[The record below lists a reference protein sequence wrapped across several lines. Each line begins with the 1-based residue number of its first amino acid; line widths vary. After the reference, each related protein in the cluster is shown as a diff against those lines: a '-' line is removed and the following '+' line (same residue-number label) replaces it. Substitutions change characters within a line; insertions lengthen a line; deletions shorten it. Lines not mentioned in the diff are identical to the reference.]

1 MNRVGGR
8 QRFEHWAAGVVG
20 LTPEQVETLRLVAAF
35 EVLLSRC
42 EEARRRGAK
51 DPLVTVSSK
60 KAGGN
65 SRACTRRMLEHLGYS
80 ASQRRAIH
88 RLLAGSSSGWPGLL
102 ALYCSGGELTLPQR
116 QYARRQVKSFMK
128 IDSLGGG

>member
-1 MNRVGGR
+1 MNRAGGR
-8 QRFEHWAAGVVG
+8 QRFEHWAAAEVG

-65 SRACTRRMLEHLGYS
+65 SRACTRRMLDQLGYT
-80 ASQRRAIH
+80 AGQRRAIH
-88 RLLAGSSSGWPGLL
+88 RLLAGSSSGWPGLFR
-102 ALYCSGGELTLPQR
+102 LYCDDGQLTIRQR
-116 QYARRQVKSFMK
+116 QYARRQVLSF
-128 IDSLGGG
+128 IRNG

>member
-1 MNRVGGR
+1 MSS
-8 QRFEHWAAGVVG
+8 VVG
-20 LTPEQVETLRLVAAF
+20 LPRFEQWAAAEVGMTPDEVHGLQLVAAF
-35 EVLLSRC
+35 ELILSRC

-51 DPLVTVSSK
+51 NPLITVSPK

-65 SRACTRRMLEHLGYS
+65 SRACTRRMLEHLGYT

-102 ALYCSGGELTLPQR
+102 ALYCSGGELTVPQR
-116 QYARRQVKSFMK
+116 QYAHRQVKSFMK
-128 IDSLGGG
+128 IDSSGGR